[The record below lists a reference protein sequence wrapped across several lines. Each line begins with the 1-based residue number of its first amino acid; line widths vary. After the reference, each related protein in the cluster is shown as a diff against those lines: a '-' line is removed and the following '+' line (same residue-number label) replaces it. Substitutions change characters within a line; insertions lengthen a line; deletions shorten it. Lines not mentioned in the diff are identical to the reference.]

1 MSSRYNYC
9 SGNSPNPSVRSRDDT
24 CPGCTNS
31 INRLSGTSELK
42 GEVGRDIRC
51 AVTDY
56 GKAEHC
62 WHKAKIIRGN
72 CLGEFEGRMSRL
84 GDLMW
89 EKTLYENLTTARDQT
104 RDLYTA
110 LDTAAGEREG
120 LNNLNRD
127 YMRSLA
133 KHLGHTWCALIGATS
148 ILEKQSQD
156 VPRDAPP
163 ASSRKEVEE

>member
-1 MSSRYNYC
+1 MSFRYNYC
-9 SGNSPNPSVRSRDDT
+9 SGKSANPSVRSRDDT
-24 CPGCTNS
+24 CPGCTNF
-31 INRLSGTSELK
+31 IDRLSGTSELK
-42 GEVGRDIRC
+42 GEVGRAIRC
-51 AVTDY
+51 AVKDY

-62 WHKAKIIRGN
+62 WQIAKRTSS

-120 LNNLNRD
+120 LDNLNRG

-133 KHLGHTWCALIGATS
+133 EHLGHTLYALTGATS

-163 ASSRKEVEE
+163 ASSGKEVEE